1 MAPKDY
7 HTTSI
12 PAVIT
17 IDMEYVYCILQAYAV
32 QIIEDCDKCNE
43 EFLKKF
49 IEAYSLYK
57 AILLAEEN
65 KCEYDILTLE
75 TTLMNYLE
83 TMKCRTCGN
92 C

>member
-57 AILLAEEN
+57 AIFLSYSFSDPV
-65 KCEYDILTLE
+65 KII
-75 TTLMNYLE
+75 
-83 TMKCRTCGN
+83 
-92 C
+92 